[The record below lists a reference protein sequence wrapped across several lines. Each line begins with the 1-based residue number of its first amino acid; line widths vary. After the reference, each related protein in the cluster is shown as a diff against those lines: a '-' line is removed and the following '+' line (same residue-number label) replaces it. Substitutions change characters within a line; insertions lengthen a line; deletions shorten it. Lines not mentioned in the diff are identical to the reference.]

1 MLIGNATKL
10 KLLKVKL
17 LKQRRLGEL
26 SDHRLLRL
34 LTQNNIEGCCVCRN
48 WQQLAS
54 SLPSRETKEN

>member
-1 MLIGNATKL
+1 MLRGNATKL

-48 WQQLAS
+48 
-54 SLPSRETKEN
+54 